1 MPKDYSGTNA
11 GKGGNWKETAVPN
24 APRLRGER
32 PTLSGRM
39 DVATTIDA
47 VLAAGGYISFGETS
61 DGGAVL
67 IRVLHN
73 GRKLETYCHADAELA
88 EALLALRQRFPQVT
102 KDRAPKSPQAAP
114 QLPLQPDNEG

>member
-1 MPKDYSGTNA
+1 MPKDYTPRDT

-24 APRLRGER
+24 APRLRGAR
-32 PTLSGRM
+32 PTLTGRM

-47 VLAAGGYISFGETS
+47 TLAAGAYISFGETS

-73 GRKLETYCHADAELA
+73 GRKLETYCHTDAELA
-88 EALLALRQRFPQVT
+88 EALLALRQRFPKTT
-102 KDRAPKSPQAAP
+102 KDLAPTSSPPAA
-114 QLPLQPDNEG
+114 QLPLPPDNEG